1 MTGNLYRGQAGL
13 PFSSTLRVYEPL
25 DAFPERQQEAIRA
38 AGARTASRA
47 AVENAELLAS
57 LGRIT
62 RSGGDPFPTGRTD
75 LVRVTSV
82 PGVPP
87 RRTPRPG
94 TSDAGAAAGPGGE
107 SDPGAEAGLGS
118 ESGFGTAIGAGSGTG
133 PDAGDAGRDADAGR
147 VLLYCPSQLVL
158 RAGLAA
164 NALMEGIHGPL
175 AEMLIPEVQRDK
187 HQERIDQVKARDGA
201 IRVHTR
207 ASTWGIPFSWFSLF
221 MESDHKDVVESGG
234 RILTVRVWA
243 PITEAMERARYAV
256 AHLALAAPDLD
267 MLDDLAQLTAWLEL
281 FHVNSMVELDY
292 GAVADKVYPD
302 ESPMDIRLGIECLA
316 DGDMTGAAAAYRRL
330 ASRWIPIRQLGRAS

>member
-1 MTGNLYRGQAGL
+1 MTGSLYRGQAGL

-25 DAFPERQQEAIRA
+25 EAFPEGQREAIRA

-62 RSGGDPFPTGRTD
+62 RAGGDPFPTGRTD

-87 RRTPRPG
+87 RRARHAE
-94 TSDAGAAAGPGGE
+94 TSDAGAAAGT
-107 SDPGAEAGLGS
+107 GAEART
-118 ESGFGTAIGAGSGTG
+118 E
-133 PDAGDAGRDADAGR
+133 R

-175 AEMLIPEVQRDK
+175 AELLIPEEQRDK
-187 HQERIDQVKARDGA
+187 HQERIDQVKARDGS
-201 IRVHTR
+201 IRVHSR

-221 MESDHKDVVESGG
+221 AEGDHKDVVEAGG

-243 PITEAMERARYAV
+243 SITDAMERARYAV
-256 AHLALAAPDLD
+256 ANLALAAPDLD
-267 MLDDLAQLTAWLEL
+267 MLDDLAQLTEWLEM

-316 DGDMTGAAAAYRRL
+316 EGDMTGAAAAYRRL
-330 ASRWIPIRQLGRAS
+330 ASRWIPIRQLARAS

>member
-25 DAFPERQQEAIRA
+25 DAFPEGQRNAIRT

-75 LVRVTSV
+75 LVRVTSI

-87 RRTPRPG
+87 GRTPQAG
-94 TSDAGAAAGPGGE
+94 MSDAGAAAGPGAAA
-107 SDPGAEAGLGS
+107 SPGAEAGLSAGTGS
-118 ESGFGTAIGAGSGTG
+118 GSGTEPDTG
-133 PDAGDAGRDADAGR
+133 VAGHDAGTGR

-175 AEMLIPEVQRDK
+175 AEMLIPEEQRDK

-221 MESDHKDVVESGG
+221 TESDHKDVVESGG

-267 MLDDLAQLTAWLEL
+267 MLDDLAQLTEWLAL

-330 ASRWIPIRQLGRAS
+330 ASRWIPIRQLARAS

>member
-25 DAFPERQQEAIRA
+25 EAFPEEQRPAIQA

-75 LVRVTSV
+75 LVRVTTA
-82 PGVPP
+82 PAAQDGA
-87 RRTPRPG
+87 
-94 TSDAGAAAGPGGE
+94 SDGG
-107 SDPGAEAGLGS
+107 
-118 ESGFGTAIGAGSGTG
+118 
-133 PDAGDAGRDADAGR
+133 ADAEP

-175 AEMLIPEVQRDK
+175 AELLIPEEQRDK
-187 HQERIDQVKARDGA
+187 HQERIDQVKARDGS

-221 MESDHKDVVESGG
+221 MESDHKDVVEAAG

-243 PITEAMERARYAV
+243 PITEALERARYAV
-256 AHLALAAPDLD
+256 ANLALAAPDLD
-267 MLDDLAQLTAWLEL
+267 MLDDLAQLTEWLEQ
-281 FHVNSMVELDY
+281 FHMESMVELDY

-302 ESPMDIRLGIECLA
+302 DSPMDIRLGIECLA
-316 DGDMTGAAAAYRRL
+316 EGDMTGAAAAYRRL
-330 ASRWIPIRQLGRAS
+330 ASRWIPIRQLARAS

>member
-25 DAFPERQQEAIRA
+25 DAFPEEQRQAIQA
-38 AGARTASRA
+38 AGARSASRA

-62 RSGGDPFPTGRTD
+62 RSGGDQ
-75 LVRVTSV
+75 
-82 PGVPP
+82 
-87 RRTPRPG
+87 
-94 TSDAGAAAGPGGE
+94 TSDDGA
-107 SDPGAEAGLGS
+107 
-118 ESGFGTAIGAGSGTG
+118 
-133 PDAGDAGRDADAGR
+133 DADP

-175 AEMLIPEVQRDK
+175 AELLIPEEQRDK
-187 HQERIDQVKARDGA
+187 HQERIDQVKARDGS

-221 MESDHKDVVESGG
+221 MESDHKDVVEAGG
-234 RILTVRVWA
+234 RIVTVRVWA
-243 PITEAMERARYAV
+243 PITESLERARYAV
-256 AHLALAAPDLD
+256 ANLALAAPDLD
-267 MLDDLAQLTAWLEL
+267 MLDDLTQLTEWLEL
-281 FHVNSMVELDY
+281 FHVDSMVELDY

-302 ESPMDIRLGIECLA
+302 DSPMDIRLGIECLA
-316 DGDMTGAAAAYRRL
+316 EGDMTGAAAAYRRL
-330 ASRWIPIRQLGRAS
+330 ASRWIPIRQLARAS

>member
-25 DAFPERQQEAIRA
+25 QAFPEEQRQAIQA
-38 AGARTASRA
+38 AGARAASRA

-75 LVRVTSV
+75 LVRVTTV
-82 PGVPP
+82 PAPAK
-87 RRTPRPG
+87 G
-94 TSDAGAAAGPGGE
+94 TSDDG
-107 SDPGAEAGLGS
+107 
-118 ESGFGTAIGAGSGTG
+118 
-133 PDAGDAGRDADAGR
+133 ADAEP

-175 AEMLIPEVQRDK
+175 AELLIPEEQRDK
-187 HQERIDQVKARDGA
+187 HQERIDQVKARDGS

-221 MESDHKDVVESGG
+221 MESDHKDVVEAAG
-234 RILTVRVWA
+234 RIVTVRVWA
-243 PITEAMERARYAV
+243 PITEALERARYAV
-256 AHLALAAPDLD
+256 ANLALAAPDLD
-267 MLDDLAQLTAWLEL
+267 MLDDLAQLTEWLEL
-281 FHVNSMVELDY
+281 FHVESMVELDY

-302 ESPMDIRLGIECLA
+302 DSPMDIRLGIECLA
-316 DGDMTGAAAAYRRL
+316 EGDMTGAAAAYRRL
-330 ASRWIPIRQLGRAS
+330 ASRWIPIRQLARAS

>member
-25 DAFPERQQEAIRA
+25 EAFPEEQQQAIKS
-38 AGARTASRA
+38 AGARAASRA

-75 LVRVTSV
+75 LVRVTTA
-82 PGVPP
+82 PAPAG
-87 RRTPRPG
+87 G
-94 TSDAGAAAGPGGE
+94 TSDDG
-107 SDPGAEAGLGS
+107 
-118 ESGFGTAIGAGSGTG
+118 
-133 PDAGDAGRDADAGR
+133 ADAEP

-164 NALMEGIHGPL
+164 NALMEGIHGAL
-175 AEMLIPEVQRDK
+175 AELLIPEEQRDK
-187 HQERIDQVKARDGA
+187 HQERIDQVKARDGS

-221 MESDHKDVVESGG
+221 MESDRKDVVESGG
-234 RILTVRVWA
+234 RIVTVRVWA
-243 PITEAMERARYAV
+243 PITEALERARYAV
-256 AHLALAAPDLD
+256 ANLALAAPDLD
-267 MLDDLAQLTAWLEL
+267 MLDDLAQLTEWLEQ
-281 FHVNSMVELDY
+281 FHVDSMVELDY

-302 ESPMDIRLGIECLA
+302 DSPMDIRLGIECLA
-316 DGDMTGAAAAYRRL
+316 EGDMTGAAAAYRRL
-330 ASRWIPIRQLGRAS
+330 ASRWIPIRQLARAS

>member
-25 DAFPERQQEAIRA
+25 AAFPEEQRQVIGA
-38 AGARTASRA
+38 AVARTASRA

-75 LVRVTSV
+75 LVRVTTAPAPS
-82 PGVPP
+82 
-87 RRTPRPG
+87 
-94 TSDAGAAAGPGGE
+94 GE
-107 SDPGAEAGLGS
+107 
-118 ESGFGTAIGAGSGTG
+118 TADDG
-133 PDAGDAGRDADAGR
+133 PDAGP

-175 AEMLIPEVQRDK
+175 AELLIPEEQRDK
-187 HQERIDQVKARDGA
+187 HQERIDQVKARDGS

-221 MESDHKDVVESGG
+221 MESDRKDVVEAGG
-234 RILTVRVWA
+234 RIVTVRVWA
-243 PITEAMERARYAV
+243 PITEALERARYAV
-256 AHLALAAPDLD
+256 ANLALAAPDLD
-267 MLDDLAQLTAWLEL
+267 MLDDLSQLTEWLEL
-281 FHVNSMVELDY
+281 FHVDSMVELDY

-302 ESPMDIRLGIECLA
+302 DSPMDIRLGIECLA
-316 DGDMTGAAAAYRRL
+316 EGDMTGAAAAYRRL
-330 ASRWIPIRQLGRAS
+330 ASRWIPIRQLARAS

>member
-25 DAFPERQQEAIRA
+25 DAFPEEQRAAIQA

-75 LVRVTSV
+75 LVRVTTV
-82 PGVPP
+82 PSSP
-87 RRTPRPG
+87 
-94 TSDAGAAAGPGGE
+94 AAE
-107 SDPGAEAGLGS
+107 
-118 ESGFGTAIGAGSGTG
+118 T
-133 PDAGDAGRDADAGR
+133 PDAGSDAAADTAAVGQP

-175 AEMLIPEVQRDK
+175 AELLIPEEQRDR
-187 HQERIDQVKARDGA
+187 HQERIDLVKARDGS
-201 IRVHTR
+201 IKVHTR

-221 MESDHKDVVESGG
+221 MEQDHKDVVEAAG

-243 PITEAMERARYAV
+243 PITDALERARYAV
-256 AHLALAAPDLD
+256 ANLALAAPDLD
-267 MLDDLAQLTAWLEL
+267 MLDDLAQLTEWLEL
-281 FHVNSMVELDY
+281 FHVESMVELDY

-316 DGDMTGAAAAYRRL
+316 EGDMTGAAAAYRRL
-330 ASRWIPIRQLGRAS
+330 ASRWIPIRQLARAS

>member
-25 DAFPERQQEAIRA
+25 DAFPEGQRDAIRT

-87 RRTPRPG
+87 GRTPQAG
-94 TSDAGAAAGPGGE
+94 MSDAGAAAGPG
-107 SDPGAEAGLGS
+107 A
-118 ESGFGTAIGAGSGTG
+118 ESGFGTEIGAGSGTG
-133 PDAGDAGRDADAGR
+133 PEAGGADADAGR

-175 AEMLIPEVQRDK
+175 AEMLIPEEQRDK

-221 MESDHKDVVESGG
+221 MEGDHKDVVESGG

-267 MLDDLAQLTAWLEL
+267 MLDDLAQLTEWLEL
-281 FHVNSMVELDY
+281 FHINSMVELDY

-316 DGDMTGAAAAYRRL
+316 EGDMTGAAAAYRRL
-330 ASRWIPIRQLGRAS
+330 ASRWIPIRQLARAS